1 METDTVDKIMIA
13 VMVAVAIF
21 LGNRIYADIN
31 SSLIKKEES
40 QKQEE
45 NKREWCLEKIIRS
58 GDSFGEGS
66 AGQYEYQ
73 LITTTHG
80 IYVYKKC
87 NQ

>member
-1 METDTVDKIMIA
+1 MIA

-21 LGNRIYADIN
+21 LGNRIWAGIN
-31 SSLIKKEES
+31 GMIVEREKEH
-40 QKQEE
+40 QLEE

-80 IYVYKKC
+80 IFVYKKC